1 VTGDQPCALPICAL
15 YARRRQGAGRSHTWS
30 GRALRR
36 LRRPA
41 PLSLPRRPSAACS
54 PDCSGRLVLPIAR
67 SHRMVIEPPRSTC
80 GHRNV
85 TVADKTTSIRLRSTI
100 MKHTSTVRR
109 YLSIFMAAL
118 FMFTSMVSLHA
129 QATQAAMT
137 STHEVIA
144 EQQLSVD
151 RDELKAMLD
160 DQAVQD
166 KLASMGVSPEQV
178 EQRINSLTAD
188 E

>member
-1 VTGDQPCALPICAL
+1 
-15 YARRRQGAGRSHTWS
+15 
-30 GRALRR
+30 
-36 LRRPA
+36 
-41 PLSLPRRPSAACS
+41 
-54 PDCSGRLVLPIAR
+54 
-67 SHRMVIEPPRSTC
+67 
-80 GHRNV
+80 
-85 TVADKTTSIRLRSTI
+85 
-100 MKHTSTVRR
+100 MKHTSAVRR

-151 RDELKAMLD
+151 RDQLKAMLD
-160 DQAVQD
+160 DQGVQD

-188 E
+188 ELAYFNAQLDEAPAGAGILGVIVLFLVIFIITDMLCATNIFRFVNCINR

>member
-1 VTGDQPCALPICAL
+1 
-15 YARRRQGAGRSHTWS
+15 
-30 GRALRR
+30 
-36 LRRPA
+36 
-41 PLSLPRRPSAACS
+41 
-54 PDCSGRLVLPIAR
+54 
-67 SHRMVIEPPRSTC
+67 
-80 GHRNV
+80 
-85 TVADKTTSIRLRSTI
+85 
-100 MKHTSTVRR
+100 MKQRSTVRR

-151 RDELKAMLD
+151 RDQLKAMLD

-188 E
+188 ELAYFNAQLDEAPAGAGILGVIVLFLVIFIITDMLCATNIFRFVNCINR

>member
-1 VTGDQPCALPICAL
+1 MH
-15 YARRRQGAGRSHTWS
+15 HT
-30 GRALRR
+30 A
-36 LRRPA
+36 
-41 PLSLPRRPSAACS
+41 
-54 PDCSGRLVLPIAR
+54 
-67 SHRMVIEPPRSTC
+67 
-80 GHRNV
+80 
-85 TVADKTTSIRLRSTI
+85 
-100 MKHTSTVRR
+100 TVRR
-109 YLSIFMAAL
+109 YLSIFLAAL

-129 QATQAAMT
+129 QASQAAMT

-151 RDELKAMLD
+151 RDQLKAMLD

-188 E
+188 ELAYFNAQLDEAPAGAGILGVIVLFLVIFIITDMLCATNIFRFVNCINR